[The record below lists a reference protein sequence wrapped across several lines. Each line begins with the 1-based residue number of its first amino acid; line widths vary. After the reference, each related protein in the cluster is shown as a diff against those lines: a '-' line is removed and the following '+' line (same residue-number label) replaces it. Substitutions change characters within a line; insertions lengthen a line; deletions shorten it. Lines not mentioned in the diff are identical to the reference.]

1 VCRGSGNQEYGVE
14 LPTKV
19 KNLDLV
25 VVVDVVSTRNGQI
38 AITCPRTKDFAP
50 APVPTWSHQFD
61 SKESFSDVAFVVEG
75 KELYAHRFALAQR
88 CDFFKTMFGS
98 GMKEGSAHVRIPIKD
113 IQYDTFLILL
123 KYLYTD
129 LLNISEDNVLEV
141 FRLADMYDLPKL
153 SSHCC
158 WLMRTFLTAE
168 NAVGFLKRAD
178 TFHFQAIRNICMD
191 FVVDNFAAVSKMD
204 GFRSMVGDELLW
216 EIVEGRN
223 LS

>member
-1 VCRGSGNQEYGVE
+1 
-14 LPTKV
+14 
-19 KNLDLV
+19 
-25 VVVDVVSTRNGQI
+25 
-38 AITCPRTKDFAP
+38 
-50 APVPTWSHQFD
+50 
-61 SKESFSDVAFVVEG
+61 
-75 KELYAHRFALAQR
+75 
-88 CDFFKTMFGS
+88 MFGS